1 MRLIGFLLL
10 VVILYSCEK
19 KQKKGDY
26 FEEYK
31 DMQLTESRTKSIHG
45 NISYAFDLP
54 DTLRVNQPYD
64 IVFKFDSP
72 FDTIVEPMVSDSL
85 KFRAIT
91 MFYYKPIKV
100 GVKNKESD
108 FVIKDSIYIPN
119 KLFTLENFRV
129 EEKGKY
135 LFLVLIEDQIMNYHY
150 NDEGKNDSVHFD
162 RIFEEI
168 KKEIVVID

>member
-1 MRLIGFLLL
+1 MRLISLLLL
-10 VVILYSCEK
+10 VLVLSSCEK
-19 KQKKGDY
+19 KQKKEDN
-26 FEEYK
+26 FAKYK
-31 DMQLTESRTKSIHG
+31 DMQLTESRTKSING
-45 NISYAFDLP
+45 NIGYTFDLP

-72 FDTIVEPMVSDSL
+72 FDTIVDPMVSDSL

-100 GVKNKESD
+100 GVRNKGSD

-119 KLFTLENFRV
+119 KQFTLENFKI

-135 LFLVLIEDQIMNYHY
+135 VFLVLIEDQIMNYHY
-150 NDEGKNDSVHFD
+150 NDVGKNDSVHFD

-168 KKEIVVID
+168 KKEVVVIE